1 MVNISG
7 INMEKLKD
15 RLSIDF
21 FKENQILPLDEK
33 TFYITDKTPFQ
44 AIEDIRFILGFPPK
58 TIKISEEEFLEKL
71 EEYVEKLS
79 TEQDLGGK
87 EQEEEGFENIL
98 EGSSSPVVQTL
109 NSIFLKAIRNNVSD
123 IHFEPFSKNI
133 LVRFRLDGVLHK
145 ITEIQKSIYPQI
157 VSRIKIMAKLNV
169 AEKRLPKD
177 GRIRVKIGNR
187 DIDMRVSTLPTAFGE
202 RVVIRLL
209 DKTNRILTLDELG
222 FSEEDKQK
230 YERIIR
236 KPYGIVL
243 ITGPTGSGK
252 STTLYA
258 SLLKLKSPTKNIIT
272 IEDPIEYQIEGI
284 SQVQVNPK
292 IDLTFANGL
301 RSILRQDPDII
312 MVGEIRDLETAKIS
326 IHASMTGHLVL
337 STLHTNNA
345 PSSVARLV
353 DMGIEPFLL
362 ASSLEGVVAQRLV
375 RKICQNCKTEEKLS
389 DIEIEQIVK
398 YHPTYLA
405 KIVLNSGN
413 VEILNK
419 LKTYPQEKI
428 FSILEKIAKR
438 ENLPQ
443 EIFTLYIEDY
453 KNYLKN
459 IKLYKGVGCESC
471 LGTGYKGRIAIYE
484 IMEIDEDLRA
494 LISKNVETSILKE
507 KALKNGMKTLLE
519 SGIEKVLN
527 GITTLEEVLQVA
539 QV

>member
-1 MVNISG
+1 METSKNKLNI
-7 INMEKLKD
+7 D
-15 RLSIDF
+15 YFR
-21 FKENQILPLDEK
+21 ENQILPIDDK
-33 TFYITDKTPFQ
+33 SFYITDKTPFF
-44 AIEDIRFILGFPPK
+44 AIEDIRYILGFPPK
-58 TIKISEEEFLEKL
+58 TVKISEEEFLEKL
-71 EEYVEKLS
+71 EEYVEKLAS
-79 TEQDLGGK
+79 AEGIESI

-98 EGSSSPVVQTL
+98 EGSSSPVIQTL

-123 IHFEPFSKNI
+123 IHFEPFSRNI
-133 LVRFRLDGVLHK
+133 VVRFRLDGVLHK

-169 AEKRLPKD
+169 AEKRLPQD
-177 GRIRVKIGNR
+177 GRIRIKLGNR

-209 DKTNRILTLDELG
+209 DKTNKILTLDELG
-222 FSEEDKQK
+222 FSQEDKEK

-272 IEDPIEYQIEGI
+272 IEDPIEYQIDGI

-292 IDLTFANGL
+292 INLTFASGL

-353 DMGIEPFLL
+353 DMGIEPFLI

-375 RKICQNCKTEEKLS
+375 RKICQNCKEAQKLE
-389 DIEIEQIVK
+389 DIEVEQILK
-398 YHPTYLA
+398 YYPTYFA
-405 KIVLNSGN
+405 KYILKTGEFDRLENLNSRYN
-413 VEILNK
+413 LEEVKN
-419 LKTYPQEKI
+419 
-428 FSILEKIAKR
+428 ILEKIKNR
-438 ENLPQ
+438 DNVSH
-443 EIFTLYIEDY
+443 EIMDL
-453 KNYLKN
+453 YLKDFRNFLEN
-459 IKLYKGVGCESC
+459 IDIYRGKGCDNC

-494 LISKNVETSILKE
+494 LISKNVETSVLKE
-507 KALKNGMKTLLE
+507 KALKNGMKTLVE
-519 SGIEKVLN
+519 SGIEKVLD
-527 GITTLEEVLQVA
+527 GVTTLEEVLQVA